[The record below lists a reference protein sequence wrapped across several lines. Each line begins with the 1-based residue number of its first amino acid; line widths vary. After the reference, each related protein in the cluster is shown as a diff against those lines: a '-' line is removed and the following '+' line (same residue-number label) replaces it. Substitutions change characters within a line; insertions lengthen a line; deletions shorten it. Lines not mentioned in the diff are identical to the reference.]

1 MIFLLD
7 TNAFGDLLR
16 GQSQMTSLPGDS
28 EVVTCVIVVGEILYG
43 LEKMQPGK
51 RRRQLVESYEKLFE
65 VIPWVPV
72 PDQAVSHYART
83 KGSCQRRGLSLD
95 ENDLWIAATAMALG
109 ATVISR
115 DSDFS
120 RVEGLSLVH
129 PDHITDTDFG
139 DYLFEVPDGRYNVN
153 VESVE
158 LTSTNSSGEPML
170 KWALRIGGGT
180 SYGHCLLWHNKVI
193 SANSLPHVIQ
203 DLRCCGLE
211 LRSFQD
217 LPSHLGELKGVRLE
231 ITKRTKSG
239 RYSIYFEKRLT

>member
-28 EVVTCVIVVGEILYG
+28 EVLTCVIVVGEILYG

-180 SYGHCLLWHNKVI
+180 SVRVRMPSSPKATRSPGTRRDASSLVMIFIVLRLLFQNHLLLALKRFINTPPGF
-193 SANSLPHVIQ
+193 SATL
-203 DLRCCGLE
+203 
-211 LRSFQD
+211 F
-217 LPSHLGELKGVRLE
+217 
-231 ITKRTKSG
+231 
-239 RYSIYFEKRLT
+239 